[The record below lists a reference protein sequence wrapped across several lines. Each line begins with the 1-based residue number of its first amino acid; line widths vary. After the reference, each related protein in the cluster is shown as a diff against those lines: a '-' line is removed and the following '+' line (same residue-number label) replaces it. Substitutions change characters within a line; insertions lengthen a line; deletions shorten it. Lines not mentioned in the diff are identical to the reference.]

1 MNCSES
7 SRLLSV
13 GCSKASRTECFVK
26 CLPPPGSPS
35 SGRAGL
41 LALHGCT
48 AGSSGSRIP
57 YRKCTHLPTPL
68 LVPSPHSHLLDC
80 TSLRQ
85 DPLALS
91 FIVRLW
97 GVVGQGFIRGPKHSL
112 SRALA
117 SARSSCWI
125 SRSQAKSWAWWCLLV
140 VPGLQRW
147 RRRQDRLCSPL
158 PSKPS

>member
-1 MNCSES
+1 MLQSFQDRMLCKVPATSWIS
-7 SRLLSV
+7 IFW
-13 GCSKASRTECFVK
+13 KSRTLGFTWLHSRVFRVWDPLQEVHPPSHPSA
-26 CLPPPGSPS
+26 LP
-35 SGRAGL
+35 L
-41 LALHGCT
+41 
-48 AGSSGSRIP
+48 
-57 YRKCTHLPTPL
+57 TP
-68 LVPSPHSHLLDC
+68 SHLLNC

-85 DPLALS
+85 GPLALS

-112 SRALA
+112 SRALG